1 MGRCLLSG
9 PSDMTFW
16 VGTKGEEELDH
27 IVGDQRASALHD
39 LEKTL
44 YIQAIFKETICI
56 RPVGPV
62 GIPHTTTST
71 EEFRGYVLP
80 EGTAIFSDTYGIFHD
95 PEHSTKLGMNDSAF
109 QGHTASIVFS
119 FGRIR
124 FPLLSSLW
132 FHLIVCWFF
141 WNRES
146 AQAYISHI
154 TLLFIDLQFSSFWPA
169 KDPESGRD
177 VPVDVLGYKESLTLT
192 PKPFQCQ
199 IIPHGEHVKNI
210 IESELC
216 ASTEIFIQFERDL
229 AEEDKHWVDEIRS
242 GW

>member
-1 MGRCLLSG
+1 
-9 PSDMTFW
+9 MTFW

-27 IVGDQRASALHD
+27 IIGDQRASALHD
-39 LEKTL
+39 LEKTP

-95 PEHSTKLGMNDSAF
+95 PEHGTKLGMDDSAF

-119 FGRIR
+119 FG
-124 FPLLSSLW
+124 W
-132 FHLIVCWFF
+132 
-141 WNRES
+141 
-146 AQAYISHI
+146 
-154 TLLFIDLQFSSFWPA
+154 
-169 KDPESGRD
+169 
-177 VPVDVLGYKESLTLT
+177 SLTLT
-192 PKPFQCQ
+192 PKPFQCR

-229 AEEDKHWVDEIRS
+229 VEEDKQWVDEIRS